1 MEEKLEEIKCLR
13 EKELEQFRAISEEW
27 IQRESNYKAEIKR
40 LELILAEESKDG
52 VASVT
57 LARHN
62 TLVNRSESK
71 RFEDKVKTVIHLAS
85 QGTYHSSTPCST
97 CRTASSHS
105 NTDTLGHE
113 GERKLNVQLVDR
125 PDTAGCY
132 HSTGNV
138 KSTLEPSFSLLTDC

>member
-1 MEEKLEEIKCLR
+1 LIEGFAKASQRVEIVEEKLKEIKCLR

-27 IQRESNYKAEIKR
+27 IQREINYKAEIKR

-71 RFEDKVKTVIHLAS
+71 RFEDKVKTVIHLA
-85 QGTYHSSTPCST
+85 QGTNH
-97 CRTASSHS
+97 
-105 NTDTLGHE
+105 
-113 GERKLNVQLVDR
+113 
-125 PDTAGCY
+125 
-132 HSTGNV
+132 
-138 KSTLEPSFSLLTDC
+138 SFSIFPRAEQ